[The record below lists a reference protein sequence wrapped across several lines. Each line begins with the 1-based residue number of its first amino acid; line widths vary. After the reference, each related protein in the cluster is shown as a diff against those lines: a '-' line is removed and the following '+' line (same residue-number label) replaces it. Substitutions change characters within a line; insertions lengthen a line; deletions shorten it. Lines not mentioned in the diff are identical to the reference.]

1 MTTVTKLEKNITRYE
16 QAIKESI
23 DLILEWQSIVY
34 ELNEKIS
41 KEKENLDLNKEGLRE
56 LQTALTTILSL
67 E

>member
-1 MTTVTKLEKNITRYE
+1 MTTVTKLEKNIIRYE
-16 QAIKESI
+16 QAIEKSI

-41 KEKENLDLNKEGLRE
+41 KEKENLDLNKEGLME
-56 LQTALTTILSL
+56 LQTTLTTILSL

>member
-56 LQTALTTILSL
+56 LQTTLTTILSL